1 MKIRDYTFPLGDFH
15 LNNLDLLLQSDA
27 LLLDIETT
35 GFRAD
40 YQSIYMI
47 GCGFLKEN
55 SLQIRLFYAA
65 SEDEEAEILKA
76 ALEFSSDFSS
86 VITFNG
92 EMFDLPFLK
101 KRYSLHHLP
110 DPFSSKVSTDLF
122 KIAKKYKK
130 WLDLSHYNQKTLEQ
144 FFGLFREDQYDGGRL
159 IEVYKRQ
166 ASSPSSSDEELLFLH
181 NMEDVKGMVSLLP
194 LREFSL
200 LDRPEFEEVTLDTSH
215 EKELLFL
222 GKLKQKTN
230 LHLRRKTDYVFLQI
244 EEEDYRAVIRPYCG
258 KLKYFYPDY
267 KNYVYIPDEHLL
279 LPKVLASSIDKSR
292 QVKATKENCFTE
304 KEGYFLPNILHGDER
319 EFKESAKDKQTFVE
333 IDPKGLSENYICEF
347 LKAYV

>member
-1 MKIRDYTFPLGDFH
+1 MKTRDYSFQTSDFH
-15 LNNLDLLLQSDA
+15 LFGIEGLLYEDA

-35 GFRAD
+35 GFRAE

-47 GCGFLKEN
+47 GFGFRKGDR
-55 SLQIRLFYAA
+55 LQIRLFFA
-65 SEDEEAEILKA
+65 ETQEAEKEVLEA
-76 ALEFSSDFSS
+76 AADFASSFSS

-110 DPFSSKVSTDLF
+110 DPFAAKNSTDLF
-122 KIAKKYKK
+122 KIAKKHKK
-130 WLDLSHYNQKTLEQ
+130 WLDLNHYNQKTLEQ
-144 FFGLFREDQYDGGRL
+144 FFGLFREDQYDGGKL

-166 ASSPSSSDEELLFLH
+166 ASFPSSSDEDLLFLH

-194 LREFSL
+194 LRELSL
-200 LDRPEFEEVTLDTSH
+200 LERPEFECVTLDTSH
-215 EKELLFL
+215 ASEFLFL

-230 LHLRRKTDYVFLQI
+230 LHLRHRAEYVFLQI
-244 EEEDYRAVIRPYCG
+244 EEEEYRAVIHPYCG

-304 KEGYFLPNILHGDER
+304 KEGYFLPNILHTDER

-347 LKAYV
+347 LKAYI